1 MSADRPGHDDKT
13 PPAAADQGDGGA
25 GRGTGRPVGAGEAD
39 GQRRA
44 ETRTREEYAEAM
56 RAGTAAGPDHESPD
70 NRAAPKDESRGHVER
85 AVNQERAEPRDRE
98 TYAEQVRASVQSAQ
112 ADQATAP
119 AQGQRADGRRPETVT
134 FENKEIEVTR
144 EAADGV
150 WVEGLPGEPPT
161 RIGDLLSSSEDPAR
175 SRADKL
181 RKELNKEA
189 EGITDT
195 GGKVADLVQEILDNP
210 RPTHSMTHSRVPDM
224 ATSGTEHGINAGHGV
239 EAMLTLSIVGAA
251 AVHKICERWRKAQ
264 ER

>member
-1 MSADRPGHDDKT
+1 MSADRPGPGHDDKP
-13 PPAAADQGDGGA
+13 PPAAADQGDG
-25 GRGTGRPVGAGEAD
+25 RGGHDTGRPAGAGEAD

-56 RAGTAAGPDHESPD
+56 RAGT
-70 NRAAPKDESRGHVER
+70 
-85 AVNQERAEPRDRE
+85 
-98 TYAEQVRASVQSAQ
+98 VQPAQ
-112 ADQATAP
+112 GDQAVSP
-119 AQGQRADGRRPETVT
+119 AQGQRADGRTETVT

-161 RIGDLLSSSEDPAR
+161 RIGDLLSSSEEPEL
-175 SRADKL
+175 SRAGKL

-189 EGITDT
+189 EGITDI
-195 GGKVADLVQEILDNP
+195 GGKVAELIQEILDNP
-210 RPTHSMTHSRVPDM
+210 QPTHSMTHNRGPDM
-224 ATSGTEHGINAGHGV
+224 AVSGAEHGISAGHGV

-251 AVHKICERWRKAQ
+251 AVHKIHERWRKAQ